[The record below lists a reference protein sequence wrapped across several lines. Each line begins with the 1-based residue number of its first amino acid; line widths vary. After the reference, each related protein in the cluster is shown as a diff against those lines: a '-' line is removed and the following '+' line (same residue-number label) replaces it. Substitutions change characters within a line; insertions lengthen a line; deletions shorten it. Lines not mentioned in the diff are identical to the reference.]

1 MVEDMCR
8 EEQMVKKNKAIPK
21 SISRKLRRNCRPYLP
36 GQHGIGH
43 HAGAMIKTGDLL
55 VELVEI

>member
-1 MVEDMCR
+1 M
-8 EEQMVKKNKAIPK
+8 KKNKAIPK
-21 SISRKLRRNCRPYLP
+21 SISRKLMRNCRPYFP

-55 VELVEI
+55 VELGEI